1 MTLKYILSI
10 LHTLSQGTDLNQVRC
25 MKTNYLIFHKPD
37 VSPKNYFLSTISHL
51 HSINIKRGLKS
62 LLWNSTDRRKSMT
75 SRSSFFQV
83 GENHEVIY
91 PEKQKEKKRKSLVW
105 LKYLVGLNFR
115 RPLFN
120 LLILYFSW
128 WFIFSSLYF
137 CLYNVRKFL
146 FLNFRLPYLF
156 AYSCNKERSLQKLPY

>member
-37 VSPKNYFLSTISHL
+37 LYPKNYFLSTISHL

-62 LLWNSTDRRKSMT
+62 LLWNSTDRRNSMT

-91 PEKQKEKKRKSLVW
+91 PEKQKEKKKEKFSLV
-105 LKYLVGLNFR
+105 K
-115 RPLFN
+115 
-120 LLILYFSW
+120 I
-128 WFIFSSLYF
+128 SSGI
-137 CLYNVRKFL
+137 KF
-146 FLNFRLPYLF
+146 
-156 AYSCNKERSLQKLPY
+156 